1 MSKSDHDH
9 DRDSDHANDNGEHE
23 RSGGKQVASAPAG
36 GALTS
41 LAVLQTALA
50 NVNTAAIIGR
60 SGLPMMLF
68 KAREG
73 SGAWGYGQRRI
84 IPEPDS
90 RWAIN
95 PLTFQ
100 RGYIAFG
107 PDKKVLGE
115 HLASIAKPMI
125 DVTTLPNV
133 NAPWQ
138 EEWTVNMKCLDGADA
153 GVEVIFKANTDGGI
167 KAIVTLVELVRNQID
182 RGQDEHKGKIAPIAK
197 LERDSYP
204 HPQYGKTN
212 IPVLTVVDWMPLDG
226 PAPVPA
232 EPVPPQSPPEQPRRR
247 RVA

>member
-9 DRDSDHANDNGEHE
+9 DRDSDHANDNGDHK
-23 RSGGKQVASAPAG
+23 RPGSKLAPAPVAG

-41 LAVLQTALA
+41 LAALQTALA

-115 HLASIAKPMI
+115 HLAPIAKPMI

-153 GVEVIFKANTDGGI
+153 GVEVIFKANTDGGV

-232 EPVPPQSPPEQPRRR
+232 PTPPPPPTEQPRRR

>member
-9 DRDSDHANDNGEHE
+9 DRDSDHANDNGDHK
-23 RSGGKQVASAPAG
+23 RPGSKLAPAPVAG

-41 LAVLQTALA
+41 LAALQTALA

-73 SGAWGYGQRRI
+73 NGAWGYGQKRI

-90 RWAIN
+90 RWALN

-138 EEWTVNMKCLDGADA
+138 EEWTVNLKCLDGADA

-167 KAIVTLVELVRNQID
+167 KAIVTVIELVRNQID

-232 EPVPPQSPPEQPRRR
+232 PTPPPPPTEQPRRR

>member
-1 MSKSDHDH
+1 MSNDHDH
-9 DRDSDHANDNGEHE
+9 DRDRDHANDNGDRE
-23 RSGGKQVASAPAG
+23 RPGSKLAPAPAAG

-41 LAVLQTALA
+41 LAALQTALA
-50 NVNTAAIIGR
+50 HVNTAAIIGR

-138 EEWTVNMKCLDGADA
+138 GEWTVNLKCLDGADA

-167 KAIVTLVELVRNQID
+167 KAVVGLIDTVRD
-182 RGQDEHKGKIAPIAK
+182 RMDSGQHGSKIAPIAK

-232 EPVPPQSPPEQPRRR
+232 PKPESPPPPAEQPRRR
-247 RVA
+247 RVV

>member
-1 MSKSDHDH
+1 MTHDHDH
-9 DRDSDHANDNGEHE
+9 DRDRDHANDNGDHK
-23 RSGGKQVASAPAG
+23 RPGSKLAPAPVAG

-41 LAVLQTALA
+41 LAALQTALA

-115 HLASIAKPMI
+115 HLAPIAKPMI

-153 GVEVIFKANTDGGI
+153 GVEVVFKANTDGGV
-167 KAIVTLVELVRNQID
+167 KAIAAMVDLIRD
-182 RGQDEHKGKIAPIAK
+182 RLNSGQHDGGKIVPIVLLDK
-197 LERDSYP
+197 DSYQ
-204 HPQYGKTN
+204 HSQHGRVW
-212 IPVLTVVDWMPLDG
+212 IPVLKIVDWMSLDG
-226 PAPVPA
+226 PAPTPA
-232 EPVPPQSPPEQPRRR
+232 PVEPTPPVDQPRRR

>member
-1 MSKSDHDH
+1 MNNDHDH
-9 DRDSDHANDNGEHE
+9 DRDRDHANDNGDHE
-23 RSGGKQVASAPAG
+23 RLGSKLAPAPAAG
-36 GALTS
+36 GALIS
-41 LAVLQTALA
+41 LAELQTALA

-153 GVEVIFKANTDGGI
+153 GVEVIFKANTDGGV
-167 KAIVTLVELVRNQID
+167 KAVVTLLELVRNQID

-226 PAPVPA
+226 PAPAPA

>member
-1 MSKSDHDH
+1 MSNDHDH
-9 DRDSDHANDNGEHE
+9 DRDRDHANDNGDCE
-23 RSGGKQVASAPAG
+23 RPGSKRVAPAPAG

-41 LAVLQTALA
+41 LAALQTALA

-95 PLTFQ
+95 PLTFK

-153 GVEVIFKANTDGGI
+153 GVEVIFKANTDGGV
-167 KAIVTLVELVRNQID
+167 KAVVTLLELVRNQID

-204 HPQYGKTN
+204 HPKWGKHTF
-212 IPVLTVVDWMPLDG
+212 PVRPVVAGGRRAG
-226 PAPVPA
+226 PARAPA
-232 EPVPPQSPPEQPRRR
+232 ERAPPQSPPEQPRRR

>member
-9 DRDSDHANDNGEHE
+9 DRDSDHANDNGDHK
-23 RSGGKQVASAPAG
+23 RPGSKLAPAPVAG

-41 LAVLQTALA
+41 LAALQTALA

-138 EEWTVNMKCLDGADA
+138 EEWTVNLKCHDGADA

-167 KAIVTLVELVRNQID
+167 KAIVTVIELVRNQID

-204 HPQYGKTN
+204 HPQYGKIN

>member
-9 DRDSDHANDNGEHE
+9 DRDSDHANDNGDHK
-23 RSGGKQVASAPAG
+23 RPGSKLAPAPVAG

-41 LAVLQTALA
+41 LAGLQMALA

-167 KAIVTLVELVRNQID
+167 KAIVTVIELVRNQID

-232 EPVPPQSPPEQPRRR
+232 PTPPPPPTEQPRRR

>member
-1 MSKSDHDH
+1 MSNNHDH
-9 DRDSDHANDNGEHE
+9 DRDRDHANDNGDHE
-23 RSGGKQVASAPAG
+23 RPGSKQVAPAPAK

-41 LAVLQTALA
+41 LAALQTALA

-73 SGAWGYGQRRI
+73 SGAWGYGQKRI

-115 HLASIAKPMI
+115 YLASIAKPMI

-133 NAPWQ
+133 GAPWQ

-167 KAIVTLVELVRNQID
+167 KAVVGLIDTVRDRID
-182 RGQDEHKGKIAPIAK
+182 RGQDEHKGKIAPVAK

-212 IPVLTVVDWMPLDG
+212 IPVLTVVDWMLLDG
-226 PAPVPA
+226 PAPVSA